1 VSKVVTTAWYKQDMR
16 RRSAV
21 LRSLL
26 LASIM
31 AGAATAAQSASSAK
45 PTLITT
51 VGAVET
57 LAMDGRRVAY
67 DLEARSACNTLH
79 VWDTVSKLDVVV
91 SGSGTC
97 GADSTSTGAGVRE
110 IAVAGRRV
118 SWIVNLGGN
127 TESAD
132 TLYAATVGGA
142 KERKLA
148 SALRTGDVDGVL
160 NGTWIGNLAGD
171 GDLTA
176 LNRWKTDDGSVIAAS
191 VDKLRVGVTT
201 VHAGTDSLRV
211 MSVDSG
217 RIAVLDPQGAVTIYA
232 ANGSIVSSF
241 EPNGEAKE
249 LALRKDFAVVL
260 VPGALEVWNATTG
273 ALVDTIAVSH
283 AARSLD
289 VHANVAAFVVGKS
302 IRAIRIAT
310 KKRATVAVAPNA
322 VVDLQIDDA
331 GLVYAYNPVTGV
343 KGIGKLAFVPLS
355 LVQLKTA

>member
-1 VSKVVTTAWYKQDMR
+1 MTR
-16 RRSAV
+16 RLVISLSLAVAAITVGSA
-21 LRSLL
+21 
-26 LASIM
+26 
-31 AGAATAAQSASSAK
+31 AATHEAPSAK
-45 PTLITT
+45 PTLISTK
-51 VGAVET
+51 GAIEA

-67 DLEARSACNTLH
+67 DLEARSSCNTLH
-79 VWDTVSKLDVVV
+79 VWDTVSKQDVVV
-91 SGSGTC
+91 SGAGTC

-110 IAVAGRRV
+110 IAVAGSRI

-142 KERKLA
+142 KEKKLA

-176 LNRWKTDDGSVIAAS
+176 LQPLEDRRRFGHRCERRQAEGGPRRLCAREPTRYES
-191 VDKLRVGVTT
+191 
-201 VHAGTDSLRV
+201 

-217 RIAVLDPQGAVTIYA
+217 RIAVLDPQGVVKIYA
-232 ANGSIVSSF
+232 ANGIDRL
-241 EPNGEAKE
+241 ELHAERRGEGARP
-249 LALRKDFAVVL
+249 AQGLRSCPLF
-260 VPGALEVWNATTG
+260 PGALEISARRERG
-273 ALVDTIAVSH
+273 ARRHDPRSP
-283 AARSLD
+283 AARASLD
-289 VHANVAAFVVGKS
+289 VHANIAAFVVGKS

-310 KKRATVAVAPNA
+310 KK
-322 VVDLQIDDA
+322 DDRRLPSRRRRSSA
-331 GLVYAYNPVTGV
+331 SRSTMLGSRTPTTRSPGV